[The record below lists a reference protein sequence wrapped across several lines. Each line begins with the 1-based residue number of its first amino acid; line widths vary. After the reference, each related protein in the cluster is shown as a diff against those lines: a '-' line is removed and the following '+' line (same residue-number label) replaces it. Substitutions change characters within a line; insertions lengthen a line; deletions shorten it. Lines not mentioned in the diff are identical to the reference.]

1 MSEKYDFKIFNNALK
16 KEFLLNQIF
25 ELEVQLFGL
34 HVAEVPDGHPEFV
47 DWKYAFDECLKQLN
61 KIRNNSITEW
71 SLTDCLIVHRYGKLH
86 VNDKIVL
93 IACYAENRDSTFQ
106 ACKSIMDY
114 LKKDA
119 PFWKKE
125 YYDEGFDWLEN
136 VN

>member
-61 KIRNNSITEW
+61 KIRNKYEELGGDYDIQEIRNVINNS
-71 SLTDCLIVHRYGKLH
+71 
-86 VNDKIVL
+86 
-93 IACYAENRDSTFQ
+93 
-106 ACKSIMDY
+106 
-114 LKKDA
+114 
-119 PFWKKE
+119 
-125 YYDEGFDWLEN
+125 
-136 VN
+136 